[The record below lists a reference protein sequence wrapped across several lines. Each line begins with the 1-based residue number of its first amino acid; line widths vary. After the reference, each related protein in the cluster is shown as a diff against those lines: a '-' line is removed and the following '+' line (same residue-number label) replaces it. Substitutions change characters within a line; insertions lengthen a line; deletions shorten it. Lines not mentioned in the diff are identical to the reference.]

1 MENEKTTYYDKQPRL
16 LKTKPSKIKEHMQK
30 GMTAFIVIAAGL
42 IFFFVLLRFSNI
54 SAFFSKIANVTLPI
68 IYGFVIAFL
77 LNPIMKFIER
87 NLYKPVSK
95 VIKKQNAAKKFCKA
109 VGVFGSMILG
119 ILIIVALLN
128 MLIPELYKSI
138 SGLVV
143 SLPRD
148 IERWIAQ
155 LNAMG
160 EGNTTVQKII
170 QEALIQGSEW
180 LENWVKT
187 DLLAQSDV
195 LLGKV
200 TGGVISVVNA
210 VVDILVGV
218 MTSIY
223 ILFSKEKFIS
233 QGKKIVYA
241 FMRPK
246 HANILI
252 HIGRKANEI
261 FSGFIIGKIIDSAI
275 IGVLC
280 FVGMSLIK
288 LPHTLLVSVI
298 VGVTNVIPVFGPY
311 IGAIPGIVLI
321 FLSNPMQ
328 GLYFALF
335 VLALQQL
342 DGNVIGPAILGDST
356 GLSPFWVI
364 FSIVVGGGLFG
375 VLGMIVGVPT
385 FALIYY
391 IFRMFLKQKLEH
403 RNLPT
408 ETEAYNDAS
417 YVDDEGYFIASE
429 KEHVKEKQDADSST
443 K

>member
-1 MENEKTTYYDKQPRL
+1 MENEKTTYYDKQPKL
-16 LKTKPSKIKEHMQK
+16 LKTQPSKIKEHMQK

-42 IFFFVLLRFSNI
+42 LFFFVLLRFSNI
-54 SAFFSKIANVTLPI
+54 SEFFSKITNVTMPI

-77 LNPIMKFIER
+77 LNPIMKFIEI
-87 NLYKPVSK
+87 NLYKALSK
-95 VIKKQNAAKKFCKA
+95 TIPNQKITKKVCK
-109 VGVFGSMILG
+109 VFGVFGALFFG
-119 ILIIVALLN
+119 VLIIVALLN

-138 SGLVV
+138 SGLVI

-148 IERWIAQ
+148 IERWITQ

-160 EGNTTVQKII
+160 EGDTTVQKII
-170 QEALIQGSEW
+170 QDALIQGGEW
-180 LENWVKT
+180 LEEWVKT

-195 LLGKV
+195 VLGKV
-200 TGGVISVVNA
+200 TGGVITVVNTF
-210 VVDILVGV
+210 VDILVGI
-218 MTSIY
+218 MASIY

-241 FMRPK
+241 FMNPK
-246 HANILI
+246 RANIMI

-261 FSGFIIGKIIDSAI
+261 FTGFIIGKIIDSAI

-280 FVGMSLIK
+280 FVGMSLLR
-288 LPHTLLVSVI
+288 LPHVLLVSVI

-311 IGAIPGIVLI
+311 IGAIPGIILI
-321 FLSNPMQ
+321 FLANPLQ

-335 VLALQQL
+335 ILALQQL

-375 VLGMIVGVPT
+375 IMGMIVGVPT

-391 IFRMFLKQKLEH
+391 IFRMLLKQKLEQK
-403 RNLPT
+403 NLPT
-408 ETEAYNDAS
+408 ETEAYSDAS
-417 YVDDEGYFIASE
+417 YVDDEGTFVASE
-429 KEHVKEKQDADSST
+429 KEILKEEQHADSST